1 MFKKSRYLSWRYV
14 YSLIKFSK
22 SIPDYIKISNSSY
35 LGVDG
40 KDLPLK
46 IIKGKNSL
54 GRTLIIYPG
63 ASPTAEQHP
72 AMNFLGSVLA
82 NIGFD
87 VFIPRIPPL
96 KELNI
101 SDVNI
106 LYFQKAYEELIKRDD
121 IKNNS
126 ISCMGVSYGGALL
139 LKSSLSESMLHNP
152 PHAIITYGT
161 IYDIESS
168 LDFILTGKLII
179 KGKEVKIKPHEW
191 GVVVGFHNFLSS
203 IDIGYDTTHIQK
215 VLKLRI
221 QDKHDEVDEELKKIE
236 EPHRQ
241 LLIDV
246 LNSIMSKEV
255 KRIIN
260 IILKDQIHI
269 LNSISPKLWCK
280 DVKQRVF
287 VMHGAN
293 DNMVP
298 YTQSV
303 QLSKNIPNA
312 ELFISYLYEHNE
324 IAPKRSI
331 FFKIKELK
339 RLVDYIR
346 KFIKYYEN

>member
-22 SIPDYIKISNSSY
+22 SIPNYIQISNSNY
-35 LGVDG
+35 LGVD
-40 KDLPLK
+40 DEELPLK

-72 AMNFLGSVLA
+72 AMNFLGAVLA

-101 SDVNI
+101 SDVNVVH
-106 LYFQKAYEELIKRDD
+106 FQKAYKELVKRDD
-121 IKNNS
+121 IKGNL

-139 LKSSLSESMLHNP
+139 LKSSLNGPMIEVP
-152 PHAIITYGT
+152 PHSMTTYGT
-161 IYDIESS
+161 IYDIETS
-168 LDFILTGKLII
+168 LDFILTGRLMI
-179 KGKEVKIKPHEW
+179 KGKEVTIKPHEW
-191 GVVVGFHNFLSS
+191 GVIVGFHNFLSS
-203 IDIGYDTTHIQK
+203 IDIGYDTAHIQK

-221 QDKHDEVDEELKKIE
+221 QDKHDEVDAEIKKIK

-246 LNSIMSKEV
+246 MDSNISPEV
-255 KRIIN
+255 KRIID
-260 IILKDQIHI
+260 IILEEQIDV
-269 LNSISPKLWCK
+269 LNSIAPKLWCK
-280 DVKQRVF
+280 DIKQRVF

-298 YTQSV
+298 YTQSI
-303 QLSKNIPNA
+303 QLSESIPNS

-331 FFKIKELK
+331 FYKIKELK

-346 KFIKYYEN
+346 KFIKYHEN

>member
-22 SIPDYIKISNSSY
+22 SIPNYIEVIDSSY
-35 LGVDG
+35 LGINNE
-40 KDLPLK
+40 KLPLK
-46 IIKGKNSL
+46 VIKGKNPL

-63 ASPTAEQHP
+63 ASPTAEEHP

-82 NIGFD
+82 NIGFN

-101 SDVNI
+101 SDVNV
-106 LYFQKAYEELIKRDD
+106 LHFQKAYEELIKRDD
-121 IKNNS
+121 IKGTK

-139 LKSSLSESMLHNP
+139 LKSSLVGPMKETPPMSMV
-152 PHAIITYGT
+152 TYGT
-161 IYDIESS
+161 IYDIETS
-168 LDFILTGKLII
+168 LDFILTGKLTI
-179 KGKEVKIKPHEW
+179 KGREVKIKPHEW

-203 IDIGYDTTHIQK
+203 IDVGYDTTDIQK
-215 VLKLRI
+215 ILKLRI
-221 QDKHDEVDEELKKIE
+221 QDKDEEVNSEIQKIKG
-236 EPHRQ
+236 PNKQ

-246 LNSIMSKEV
+246 LNSNISPEV
-255 KRIIN
+255 KRIID
-260 IILKDQIHI
+260 IILKERIDV

-280 DVKQRVF
+280 DIKQQVY

-303 QLSKNIPNA
+303 QLSEKISNS

-331 FFKIKELK
+331 FYKIRELK

-346 KFIKYYEN
+346 KFIRYHEN